1 MYFLNRKPSPVRNVS
16 HESQVIPLFKN
27 KPKGF
32 TPLPRVL
39 EQVLSDI
46 SRYVNEKK
54 LLIIIATDGEPTD
67 DNGKF

>member
-1 MYFLNRKPSPVRNVS
+1 
-16 HESQVIPLFKN
+16 VIPLFKN